1 MPLMKRE
8 YFKYT
13 LIILIITIK
22 LINNSSS
29 VFAQD
34 QFTIDS
40 IQAKYNSRDE
50 LVDRVNY
57 LFGISTIYLQSD
69 INKSFDY
76 ADKAYVEAQKGDL
89 KPAIASIIGYYSVG
103 DSISK
108 KTVIEKTTL
117 KQQEYEFKD
126 SGQRRRQEYYGYR
139 ITMYSVLGIVI
150 FLFTVFILMILR
162 YKKRVKQSNNE
173 KENLEKEL
181 ELKNRELTTNVMY
194 LLRRHE
200 LINNIS
206 TRLKRLKSKLTMENK
221 EVMQKIIFDLQAGSE
236 PEAWEEFEIRFENV
250 HTDFYKKLRKVASDL
265 TPSELKL
272 CAFLRL
278 NMNSKEI
285 SALIH
290 QSTKSIEVKRS
301 RIRKKLGITN
311 TDVNLVKYL
320 SEL

>member
-1 MPLMKRE
+1 MKRE
-8 YFKYT
+8 YFKYI

-22 LINNSSS
+22 LIYNSSS
-29 VFAQD
+29 IFAQD
-34 QFTIDS
+34 QFKIDS
-40 IQAKYNSRDE
+40 IQAKFNSSDE
-50 LVDRVNY
+50 LMDRVNY
-57 LFGISTIYLQSD
+57 LIEISTIYLQSD
-69 INKSFDY
+69 INKSYDY
-76 ADKAYVEAQKGDL
+76 TDKTYVETQNGDL
-89 KPAIASIIGYYSVG
+89 KPAINSLNEYCSVR
-103 DSISK
+103 DSISNK
-108 KTVIEKTTL
+108 SVIEKTTP
-117 KQQEYEFKD
+117 KQQEYEFKEL
-126 SGQRRRQEYYGYR
+126 GQRRSLVQYRYR
-139 ITMYSVLGIVI
+139 ITMYSVLAIVMFI
-150 FLFTVFILMILR
+150 SVVFTLVILR
-162 YKKRVKQSNNE
+162 YKNRVKQSNNE

-194 LLRRHE
+194 LLKKHE

-221 EVMQKIIFDLQAGSE
+221 EVIQKIIFDLQAGSE
-236 PEAWEEFEIRFENV
+236 PEVWEEFETRFENV
-250 HTDFYKKLRKVASDL
+250 HTDFYTKLRKVASDL

-301 RIRKKLGITN
+301 RIRKKLGITK